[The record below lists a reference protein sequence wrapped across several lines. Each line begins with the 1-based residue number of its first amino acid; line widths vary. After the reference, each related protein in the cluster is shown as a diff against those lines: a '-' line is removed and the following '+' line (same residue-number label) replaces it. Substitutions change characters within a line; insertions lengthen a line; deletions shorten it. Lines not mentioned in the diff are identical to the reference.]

1 MKMNKT
7 IIRFLIVV
15 MVAIMGMGVILPSLA
30 VTSGSKTL
38 SLSHFRDING
48 EPKFGYQIQTSAPDI
63 HDRHTIF
70 QIVGEDRNSSKKSAY
85 YCLSACFGN
94 SWTNYMNPNNTSAST
109 NNQADYTGY
118 YDLDSEMEEL
128 SNSSRTQYSC
138 IAGTYREQILWILN
152 NLYIPTTEAD
162 NTAQKNNFLANAGI
176 VYANMTDS
184 RKAYKYVPT
193 AEYDYRDHLNA
204 SQVAVGGWE
213 YLDNEKKY
221 VTIDITDDIIEISQ
235 QLALWYYTNYKEN
248 NPDNDGSFNFK
259 DKKVDLY
266 RGINGTD
273 TSYSQ
278 WPTFDAYKTVGYGNM
293 TYDVGRWIEDQVTIL
308 TEYLID
314 AAEKNKS
321 SVSETG
327 TPVKLE
333 QTTAGLNTKTVN
345 NTDYYVV
352 GPINI
357 SEIRTILY
365 DFDNTIKINNDLTT
379 GAYISDAE
387 GNRNSEQSL
396 KSYVGRDLYIAVPK
410 SKISGENITIEFKG
424 SYNTNTKTLWVNEAV
439 GEQPIVEV
447 TPVKKDFILT
457 IGANVP
463 QPKKEFDLALRKV
476 ITAINGKSTS
486 ASIKN
491 EANLDAIRTVNVDDS
506 KLANN
511 TKTTAEYKHRKD
523 PVIVKKGDIVTYSIT
538 IYNEGEM
545 DGYAK
550 TIVDKLPQGL
560 ALSGFTANR
569 TTRGTCKAGDINYSY
584 EYNPNN
590 NTIIFTRSDS
600 DNDKTIDAYNGQGN
614 LDSETIQIDCEVV
627 QEPSTTTNTYL
638 TNIAYISK
646 AHNTETNEDVTQ
658 DRDSSTDRNPTPE
671 QNIKADKYPK
681 DAYHGS
687 SNKDVYNDTNND
699 RDYFPGME
707 DDDDFEIVVV
717 KPAEFDLALQK
728 YIANIIKP
736 DGTMTPGRNAPTI
749 NTNQLKPNGIETT
762 ANYTFEPDKK
772 EIKVKSGDYVLYTI
786 TVYNEGEV
794 DGYVKKIT
802 DNIPEGLEFVCLP
815 GGSAQDG
822 KTIMVFDSKGN
833 GKQIEVPSSIYQAID
848 RYNSYWDI
856 DKNGNNLYKDT
867 YNGKETISISCDVES
882 ADLKNSSGFLK
893 AYDNSKDNNYD
904 GAGLDRISVQVLLK
918 VSDDK
923 ELVKK
928 LIENKDKIR
937 NEAAIT
943 KATLDEQGNIIQDRD
958 FIDRDSQTN
967 QWPGKD
973 GDKNYQDD
981 EDYDHIVLERVDL
994 ALTKFII
1001 AFSEKYPFKDGDYLT
1016 DDGTNI
1022 NAGSSS
1028 NPYTRQTNVNTNPL
1042 KDGENDAIYT
1052 QVKTSLSVPSESY
1065 VLYNIRVY
1073 NEGDV
1078 DVYAGEVKD
1087 YLPNYL
1093 DFVEGEAN
1101 DRYGWK
1107 VASDGKTVTTDYL
1120 SKAKNADKILKA
1132 FDKDNDNGKG
1142 SKLDYEDLPIL
1153 CRVNT
1158 NAPDKTRL
1166 VNSSEITKYE
1176 DKDGKEIETD
1186 IDSQP
1191 DNLPEDKKNKEGK
1204 PEGRYDQDDEDY
1216 EVIEIKKPIV
1226 DLALTKFLTAVSEDD
1241 KIENG
1246 EYLTPNGNVG
1256 SKENPYDRATKV
1268 ETAPLKEGKD
1278 DAKYTMVKDSYPV
1291 PAESYVLYNIR
1302 VYNEGPTNV
1311 YAGEVKDYLPNYLD
1325 FVEGEFNTAY
1335 GWKVSS
1341 DGKTVTT
1348 NYLSKENGTDKILKA
1363 FDKDNDDNYG
1373 SGLDYKDLPILC
1385 KVNTK
1390 APDKAKLV
1398 NSSEITKYEDKNGNK
1413 INTDR
1418 DSQPDNLPEDKK
1430 NKEGKPE
1437 GRYDQDDEDYEVI
1450 EIKKPIVDLAL
1461 TKFLTAVSED
1471 DKIENGEYL
1480 TPNGNVG
1487 SKENPYDRAT
1497 KVETAP
1503 LKEGKDDAKYT
1514 MVKDS
1519 YPVPAESYVLYNI
1532 RVYNE
1537 GPTNV
1542 YAGEVK
1548 DYLPNYLD
1556 FVEGEFNT
1564 AYGWKVSSDGKTV
1577 TTNYLSKEN
1586 GTDKIL
1592 KAFDKDN
1599 DDNYGSGLDYK
1610 DLPILCKV
1618 NTKAPDKAKLV
1629 NSSEITKYEDKNGNE
1644 INTDRDS
1651 QPDNLPED
1659 KKNKEGKPEGRY
1671 DQDDEDYEV
1680 IEIEKPIVDLAL
1692 IKFIAA
1698 VSSDTE
1704 ISDGEYLTPN
1714 GNKGSKDNQYD
1725 RIKDIITDKLKKDKN
1740 WHDVDYQLNKDPL
1753 PVPAESYVLYNI
1765 RVYNEGQ
1772 ADVYA
1777 GEVTDHLPEYL
1788 DYVDCDFN
1796 KNTYGWKVA
1805 EDGKT
1810 ISTTYLSHDVNPDK
1824 ILKAFDRVNDD
1835 EHGSGLDYQDLQVLC
1850 RVNDKAPTNTNIVN
1864 IAEITRYENK
1874 DGDPIP
1880 DDDIDSK
1887 PNNVN
1892 EKNEDDDDYEV
1903 VLIKTFDLSLLKYV
1917 SEVYVT
1923 EDGKTTTTKTG
1934 NTGDNSKDIIPKVEI
1949 NKKKLNST
1957 VVKFGYT
1964 IKITNEGDI
1973 EGYAKEITDYVPE
1986 GLKFYAED
1994 NNGWKDEGNNVIST
2008 RLLENTLLKPG
2019 ESAEVKVV
2027 FRWINGSNNM
2037 GLKTN
2042 VAEISED
2049 YNKEGIPDRDSTP
2062 DNRKDGEDDIDDA
2075 KVILSIKTGLVYNF
2089 VMYATV
2095 GLIILIV
2102 LGSGITVIKKYV
2114 L

>member
-1 MKMNKT
+1 MKMKKAIAR
-7 IIRFLIVV
+7 IIIVM
-15 MVAIMGMGVILPSLA
+15 MVAILGIGMMLPSLA
-30 VTSGSKTL
+30 VKNGDRSLAL
-38 SLSHFRDING
+38 SYFRIVNG
-48 EPKFGYQIQTSAPDI
+48 ESTNGYKIPIYGNNNTTGQHP
-63 HDRHTIF
+63 IF
-70 QIVGEDRNSSKKSAY
+70 EIYPTD
-85 YCLSACFGN
+85 GN
-94 SWTNYMNPNNTSAST
+94 NPNNTSYYCLNALFGYSWSNAMNPEATTRDPAS
-109 NNQADYTGY
+109 YTQY
-118 YDLDSEMEEL
+118 YDLNDSEEIANL
-128 SNSSRTQYSC
+128 ANNTQQEYRS
-138 IAGTYREQILWILN
+138 IAGEYKDQILWILE
-152 NLYIPTTEAD
+152 NLYIPGAS
-162 NTAQKNNFLANAGI
+162 NKNSFLSMAGI
-176 VYANMTDS
+176 EYADVNNAK
-184 RKAYKYVPT
+184 KAYKYIPS
-193 AEYDYRDHLNA
+193 EGYNYINKLNDWEIA
-204 SQVAVGGWE
+204 TGGWN
-213 YLDNEKKY
+213 YYDSSDNY
-221 VTIDITDDIIEISQ
+221 VSLDITDDVIGISQ
-235 QLALWYYTNYKEN
+235 QLALWYYTNYKLN
-248 NPDNDGSFNFK
+248 NSSNNQTFNFK
-259 DKKVDLY
+259 DFKVQLY
-266 RGINGTD
+266 KGLNGDDPYTD
-273 TSYSQ
+273 WTSIGVH
-278 WPTFDAYKTVGYGNM
+278 DKITVGDQTIDLGKW
-293 TYDVGRWIEDQVTIL
+293 VEDQVTII
-308 TEYLID
+308 TSYLID
-314 AAEKNKS
+314 AADNYATS
-321 SVSETG
+321 GAQATG
-327 TPVKLE
+327 NPLTISPDIANIAE
-333 QTTAGLNTKTVN
+333 KTVN
-345 NTDYYVV
+345 NTNYYVV
-352 GPINI
+352 GPIKIDENRPATLNN
-357 SEIRTILY
+357 EI
-365 DFDNTIKINNDLTT
+365 FVNGDNNT
-379 GAYISDAE
+379 GAYISNAE
-387 GNRNSEQSL
+387 GNRASDQQTANYIGQDF
-396 KSYVGRDLYIAVPK
+396 YVAIPK
-410 SKISGENITIEFKG
+410 SKVSGSNVSEITITFTG
-424 SYNTNTKTLWVNEAV
+424 SYNTTTKIMWVNNSV

-447 TPVKKDFILT
+447 
-457 IGANVP
+457 AP
-463 QPKKEFDLALRKV
+463 QPVTFELSVRARIPEQPKVFDLALRKR
-476 ITAINGKSTS
+476 ITAINGKKTNG
-486 ASIKN
+486 AIIN
-491 EANLDAIRTVNVDDS
+491 EAGYSAVRAMENVDTS
-506 KLANN
+506 SIPN
-511 TKTTAEYKHRKD
+511 TYTATYKHRKD
-523 PVIVKKGDIVTYSIT
+523 PVVVKKGDIVTYSIT
-538 IYNEGEM
+538 VYNEGEM

-569 TTRGTCKAGDINYSY
+569 TTRGTCKAGEINYSY

-590 NTIIFTRSDS
+590 NTIIFTRLDS
-600 DNDKTIDAYNGQGN
+600 DNDKTINAYNGQGN

-646 AHNTETNEDVTQ
+646 AHNTETNLDVEQ
-658 DRDSSTDRNPTPE
+658 DRDSSTNNKPQAN
-671 QNIKADKYPK
+671 QNTTGDTYTG
-681 DAYHGS
+681 YHGS
-687 SNKDVYNDTNND
+687 SNKNVYNDTNND

-717 KPAEFDLALQK
+717 KPAEFDLALKK
-728 YIANIIKP
+728 YIEEIIP
-736 DGTMTPGRNAPTI
+736 DDLAFDDTIFDDDRGRNAPII
-749 NTNQLKPNGIETT
+749 NTSKLKPNGNETT

-772 EIKVKSGDYVLYTI
+772 PIKVKSGDYVLYNF

-802 DNIPEGLEFVCLP
+802 DNIPEGLEFVYAKEP
-815 GGSAQDG
+815 KDG
-822 KTIMVFDSKGN
+822 KTVIKYDSQGN
-833 GKQIEVPSSIYQAID
+833 MEEIEVSSGVYELIGMNSSWSID
-848 RYNSYWDI
+848 AT
-856 DKNGNNLYKDT
+856 NNKPITDS
-867 YNGKETISISCDVES
+867 YNGKETTSISCDVPNWG
-882 ADLKNSSGFLK
+882 ADDIGFGKPGFLK
-893 AYDNSKDNNYD
+893 AYDSSKDNNYD
-904 GAGLDRISVQVLLK
+904 GAGLDRLSVKVLLRVNADFK
-918 VSDDK
+918 TV
-923 ELVKK
+923 EQP
-928 LIENKDKIR
+928 IR

-943 KATLDEQGNIIQDRD
+943 KATLDEEGNIIQDRD

-1016 DDGTNI
+1016 DNGTNI

-1028 NPYTRQTNVNTNPL
+1028 NPYTRQTAVNTNPL

-1052 QVKTSLSVPSESY
+1052 QVKTSLSVPAESY

-1132 FDKDNDNGKG
+1132 FDKDNDNGNG
-1142 SKLDYEDLPIL
+1142 SLLDYQDLPIL

-1226 DLALTKFLTAVSEDD
+1226 DLALTKFLTAVSKDD

-1246 EYLTPNGNVG
+1246 EYLTPNGNIG

-1311 YAGEVKDYLPNYLD
+1311 YAGEVKDYLPNYLE

-1363 FDKDNDDNYG
+1363 FDKDNDD
-1373 SGLDYKDLPILC
+1373 
-1385 KVNTK
+1385 
-1390 APDKAKLV
+1390 
-1398 NSSEITKYEDKNGNK
+1398 
-1413 INTDR
+1413 
-1418 DSQPDNLPEDKK
+1418 
-1430 NKEGKPE
+1430 
-1437 GRYDQDDEDYEVI
+1437 
-1450 EIKKPIVDLAL
+1450 
-1461 TKFLTAVSED
+1461 
-1471 DKIENGEYL
+1471 
-1480 TPNGNVG
+1480 
-1487 SKENPYDRAT
+1487 
-1497 KVETAP
+1497 
-1503 LKEGKDDAKYT
+1503 
-1514 MVKDS
+1514 
-1519 YPVPAESYVLYNI
+1519 
-1532 RVYNE
+1532 
-1537 GPTNV
+1537 
-1542 YAGEVK
+1542 
-1548 DYLPNYLD
+1548 D
-1556 FVEGEFNT
+1556 F
-1564 AYGWKVSSDGKTV
+1564 
-1577 TTNYLSKEN
+1577 
-1586 GTDKIL
+1586 
-1592 KAFDKDN
+1592 
-1599 DDNYGSGLDYK
+1599 GSGLDYK

-1680 IEIEKPIVDLAL
+1680 IEIKKPIVDLAL
-1692 IKFIAA
+1692 TKFIAA
-1698 VSSDTE
+1698 VSNDTD

-1714 GNKGSKDNQYD
+1714 GSVGSKENPYD
-1725 RIKDIITDKLKKDKN
+1725 RATEVITKDLKEDPNCHDADYHMIKDGL
-1740 WHDVDYQLNKDPL
+1740 V
-1753 PVPAESYVLYNI
+1753 VPAQSYVLYNI

-1788 DYVDCDFN
+1788 DYVDCEFN
-1796 KNTYGWKVA
+1796 KNFGWSVA
-1805 EDGKT
+1805 SDGKT

-1824 ILKAFDRVNDD
+1824 ILKAFDRDNDD
-1835 EHGSGLDYQDLQVLC
+1835 KHGSGLDYQDLQVLC

-1864 IAEITRYENK
+1864 VAEITRYENK

-1923 EDGKTTTTKTG
+1923 EDGKTTTTQTG

-2019 ESAEVKVV
+2019 ESAEVKVI
-2027 FRWINGSNNM
+2027 FRWINGSNNL

-2062 DNRKDGEDDIDDA
+2062 DNRKEGEDDIDDA
-2075 KVILSIKTGLVYNF
+2075 KVILSIKTGLVFNI
-2089 VMYATV
+2089 VMYATI
-2095 GLIILIV
+2095 GLVILIV
-2102 LGSGITVIKKYV
+2102 LGTGITAIKKYV